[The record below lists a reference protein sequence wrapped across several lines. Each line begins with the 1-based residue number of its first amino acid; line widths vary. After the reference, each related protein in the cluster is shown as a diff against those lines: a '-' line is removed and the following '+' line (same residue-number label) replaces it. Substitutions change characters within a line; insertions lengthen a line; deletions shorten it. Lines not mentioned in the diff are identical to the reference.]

1 MSAEII
7 TMLGGF
13 ATLHASGGTFA
24 MFMFRLCLRLESRVD
39 RLEGKVDDL
48 TRDVSDLRAESTGAS
63 PRSRRS
69 DRRDEPPPAILQP
82 IPFVISTEAPKAR
95 NGEVPLPRA

>member
-13 ATLHASGGTFA
+13 ATLLASGGTFA
-24 MFMFRLCLRLESRVD
+24 MFMFRLFLRLESRVD

-48 TRDVSDLRAESTGAS
+48 ARDLSDLRGEFRGRFAAQPAE
-63 PRSRRS
+63 
-69 DRRDEPPPAILQP
+69 
-82 IPFVISTEAPKAR
+82 
-95 NGEVPLPRA
+95 

>member
-13 ATLHASGGTFA
+13 ATLLASGGTFA
-24 MFMFRLCLRLESRVD
+24 MFVFRLFLRLESRVD

-48 TRDVSDLRAESTGAS
+48 ARDVSDLRGEFCGRFAARPAE
-63 PRSRRS
+63 
-69 DRRDEPPPAILQP
+69 
-82 IPFVISTEAPKAR
+82 
-95 NGEVPLPRA
+95 

>member
-13 ATLHASGGTFA
+13 ATLLASGGTFA
-24 MFMFRLCLRLESRVD
+24 MFVFRLFLRLESRVD

-48 TRDVSDLRAESTGAS
+48 ARDVSDLRGECRGRFAVQPAE
-63 PRSRRS
+63 
-69 DRRDEPPPAILQP
+69 
-82 IPFVISTEAPKAR
+82 
-95 NGEVPLPRA
+95 